1 MEVLTLNCWGLKY
14 LSKAREQRLRA
25 IADRIADTHHDIVT
39 LQEIWVESQD
49 WQYMRAVCADRY
61 PHGRFFLTGAF
72 GSGLAV
78 LSRHPIVSMD
88 THMFR
93 LTGTPVFVHQGDWIA
108 GKGCGRVTI
117 AHPALGLVDVH
128 TAHFTALGSQMG
140 PEIQRAFRTTEAYEL
155 AQRCAASAHAGRHVL
170 CTGDFNS
177 LPTSLCMSLL
187 YSVGGMHD
195 ALTHLRSGDGQAD
208 ITCDSPRN
216 TWTHGKKLEPWAVQ
230 QGGKRLDYILY
241 RGPSSLP
248 NRLTCTSHKVTFT
261 ELMPDLHVSYSDHF
275 GIVATFDIQAEGS
288 ATRGAKCES
297 RIDVLQRAL
306 LPLREALRGAVTMQ
320 KRHLAVFLTLL
331 GLDAILVAALACVDA
346 RHRSTASTVF
356 VSLLMVAATWA
367 GTTALYSGVVWGEW
381 HKRALRA
388 FIDEIETEAGIDK
401 WYH

>member
-108 GKGCGRVTI
+108 GKGCGCVTI

-170 CTGDFNS
+170 CT
-177 LPTSLCMSLL
+177 CLL
-187 YSVGGMHD
+187 YTSP
-195 ALTHLRSGDGQAD
+195 
-208 ITCDSPRN
+208 SPR
-216 TWTHGKKLEPWAVQ
+216 
-230 QGGKRLDYILY
+230 D
-241 RGPSSLP
+241 
-248 NRLTCTSHKVTFT
+248 
-261 ELMPDLHVSYSDHF
+261 
-275 GIVATFDIQAEGS
+275 
-288 ATRGAKCES
+288 
-297 RIDVLQRAL
+297 
-306 LPLREALRGAVTMQ
+306 
-320 KRHLAVFLTLL
+320 
-331 GLDAILVAALACVDA
+331 
-346 RHRSTASTVF
+346 
-356 VSLLMVAATWA
+356 
-367 GTTALYSGVVWGEW
+367 
-381 HKRALRA
+381 
-388 FIDEIETEAGIDK
+388 
-401 WYH
+401 